1 MKGYRK
7 KLKAKRML
15 AAFLTALM
23 VLTICMP
30 QTVSA
35 ASADDRYTGGTTIA
49 DILTNYQYFIQNDA
63 SLKNHTVGA
72 VAVGGSLAALNTI
85 GDGAQSPS
93 YAEKIN
99 EATIG
104 NGAGYGATTRDF
116 YYNTG
121 ASTLPQAGFT
131 QNANFFANQ
140 GGIDGIFGSTSSG
153 LIAESISL
161 ATQATEVYTCDENS
175 SMGYPVID
183 ITLKAQNMNIEIPYE
198 EFKKAK
204 AINLNIAD
212 IDNFSKYAYTIN
224 IIGVGSQSITL
235 DGEAWKGAA
244 DSNSTDVWVNGKQ
257 YAFLGDMSGQ
267 VHGIECNLS
276 GMKLMWNFPDAV
288 DNTIYWN
295 AMGGH
300 LVAPRAGVEVTSG
313 RFQGGIIAKGFD
325 GTGESHYYPYNAVS
339 GTPQDLVITK
349 KFVKEDGTPAE
360 VTTGSAIFGL
370 YTDSACATTPIATA
384 SATDIDAATGIGT
397 VRFESETIPE
407 VVNNGTY
414 YIKEISAPDGFSINK
429 TIYACQVSD
438 GGLITYCEYGKDTN
452 PVYSS
457 ASPVC
462 ENLVDKTT
470 DSTGVL
476 TVYVEDKD
484 TRERIENIQIT
495 VKDPNGN
502 VVDLDNNPNTTTDT
516 FTNKEGMITFTGL
529 EKGDYTVTIGKI
541 PEGYQTPTEYH
552 VEVEV
557 KETGYHL
564 FELEQVKEP
573 ITINF
578 VDTKGNPIEVGGWV
592 TVQNTSDKDD
602 KGELVYDAMSAWITT
617 GGTTTFKNNLS
628 ATYAVSLM
636 KDKETGKYILP
647 EGYALADTDLNGKAQ
662 DGTATIIVSATDGTD
677 NNSHTFVFEKQVGSV
692 EVTVK
697 DKTSTDPIPNATVE
711 ITYPDGTTEEKT
723 TDGTGKVT
731 YTDVPVG
738 DVKVEIIGAPG
749 YVIPTDGTE
758 EKDPL
763 TVEKNTTATHT
774 FELEKLPEDA
784 KGDLTITITTPSDST
799 NTTTGVDITVTDSE
813 GDVVAEYTDKKV
825 NDTIELKGLAAGTY
839 TVELKDTP
847 GEDWKTTS
855 KEIQVVNVPKDGEGT
870 AEYVL
875 VPYGDLKITVQETGT
890 ATPVTGANVTVK
902 NSNNEVVYNE
912 KTTGTDITIKDLP
925 VGNYTVTVTP
935 PFNSNYKESS
945 VTANPTPS
953 VTVGSETPVVLEL
966 TPIRN
971 LTVTVV
977 DADNEA
983 IKIPGVE
990 FSTKVTKEGS
1000 NTQEE
1005 YYGST
1010 TESNGSAV
1018 LTDVPVGE
1026 YEVTITS
1033 VPTDSGYEIKDEVG
1047 YNSTIATVTASQD
1060 GTAVLKLVKTPV
1072 VEKATLNIQIVDEN
1086 GSILDDLTT
1095 DPQVTITYPNAS
1107 VGPETVTGGK
1117 ITIVDTAVG
1126 AYSVVLDKTTIPSG
1140 YELVANETNSRS
1152 VTLADGD
1159 NETITYTLKEIPPA
1173 PTTGDLKVI
1182 ILDEDGNKVSF
1193 AVDVTAADTTD
1204 STNSVT
1210 IPVTNGE
1217 ATKTDLEPATY
1228 AVTIDTANIEAN
1240 GYELDT
1246 SKSGSTIKRDV
1257 VAGSES
1263 TVTFYVKEKVVTP
1276 TTGTLVI
1283 EIIDTKNDTKVT
1295 FSVDA
1300 TIANKVSS
1308 NGTPVTVQNGEKR
1321 ETLNVGT
1328 YKVTLDE
1335 ADITAANYEF
1345 DTTKTTSNVKDNI
1358 SITDG
1363 GSETVT
1369 FYVKEKAAAAID
1381 PELTIEVVD
1390 KDGNKV
1396 DGAKVTVTYPSL
1408 SSTEE
1413 LIYDGEITID
1423 ALPTGDYLLD
1433 ITTIPDGYIL
1443 KPDCD
1448 KVQNENLVAG
1458 DSKTVT
1464 YVLLQTAEVKV
1475 TVTEEGTD
1483 EPIPNAKVEVEI
1495 GTDTNGD
1502 PVVITGTTDPN
1513 GEVTLKL
1520 PIGNNAIEITD
1531 LPDGYED
1538 PTPSNPMEKVVDVK
1552 PLPATNEV
1560 PFEVV
1565 PPAVTPTGTINVTVT
1580 DKTTGD
1586 ILPGATV
1593 ELQDGSGNAIKDA
1606 SNNPIRKVTSNTG
1619 EVTFSN
1625 LADGTYEVEVVAV
1638 PSTYKL
1644 PTAVAGDEI
1653 SVILNGNT
1661 VDEKRAVYGTGDI
1674 VITVYDKTNGKVV
1687 TNAEVT
1693 VTGPTGSDYANETQL
1708 NTGATGTLTLKDQIV
1723 GTYTI
1728 KTNGVANYEIYG
1740 ASNGNVTV
1748 SRGQKSEQKF
1758 EVVQTADVTVK
1769 VTDEKD
1775 PTKPIVGA
1783 EVTITDPYGNEK
1795 TGTTGNDGTVVFPK
1809 QPVGQQQVTID
1820 SVPSTSD
1827 NVLPDETDK
1836 KVTIATGNNGN
1847 VEFLLPT
1854 LDTTGKG
1861 DLVITVVDE
1870 KTGAK
1875 VPGATVT
1882 VKDPQG
1888 NEVLNPQG
1896 GNEFTTDGDGK
1907 IELKDLTPVGNY
1919 SVIVNTVPSGYTQPS
1934 GTPTKVTV
1942 VAGQSTALQVVIK
1955 KPVTGGATNN
1965 NPPASNNSNTSNN
1978 SITKAPKTGDIS
1990 YIPVAVIVMILSALG
2005 FTGVMVYRKKTER

>member
-1 MKGYRK
+1 MLKGYRK

-35 ASADDRYTGGTTIA
+35 ASADDRYTGGTTIT

-93 YAEKIN
+93 YAEQIN
-99 EATIG
+99 EASIG

-153 LIAESISL
+153 LIGESISL

-183 ITLKAQNMNIEIPYE
+183 ITLKNQDMNIEIPYE

-204 AINLNIAD
+204 AINLNISD
-212 IDNFSKYAYTIN
+212 IDNFSRYDYTIN
-224 IIGVGSQSITL
+224 ITGVGSQSITL

-244 DSNSTDVWVNGKQ
+244 NSNSTDVWVNGKQ

-349 KFVKEDGTPAE
+349 KFVKEDGTHAT

-384 SATDIDAATGIGT
+384 TATDIDVATGIGT

-438 GGLITYCEYGKDTN
+438 GGLITYCEQGKDAN

-470 DSTGVL
+470 DATGVL

-484 TRERIENIQIT
+484 TRKRIENIQIT
-495 VKDPNGN
+495 VKDPDGN
-502 VVDLDNNPNTTTDT
+502 IVDLDNDPNTTTNT
-516 FTNKEGMITFTGL
+516 FTNEKGMITFTGL
-529 EKGDYTVTIGKI
+529 ERGDYTVTIGEI
-541 PEGYQTPTEYH
+541 PKGYQTPTEYH

-578 VDTKGNPIEVGGWV
+578 VDTQGNPVEVGGWV
-592 TVQNTSDKDD
+592 TVQNTTDKDD

-628 ATYAVSLM
+628 ATYAVEVTS
-636 KDKETGKYILP
+636 IP
-647 EGYALADTDLNGKAQ
+647 EGYALADTDLNGTAQ
-662 DGTATIIVSATDGTD
+662 DGTAKIIVSATDGTD

-697 DKTSTDPIPNATVE
+697 DKTTGNPISNATVE

-723 TDGTGKVT
+723 TDATGKVT

-749 YVIPTDGTE
+749 YIIPTDGTE

-763 TVEKNTTATHT
+763 TVNKNTTATHT
-774 FELEKLPEDA
+774 FELAKLPDDA
-784 KGDLTITITTPSDST
+784 KGDLTITITTPSDT
-799 NTTTGVDITVTDSE
+799 PNITTGVDIIVTDSE
-813 GDVVAEYTDKKV
+813 GNDVAEYTDKKV
-825 NDTIELKGLAAGTY
+825 NDTIELKDLAAGTY
-839 TVELKDTP
+839 TVKLEKTP

-875 VPYGDLKITVQETGT
+875 VPYGALKITVQETGT
-890 ATPVTGANVTVK
+890 ATPVSGANVTVK
-902 NSNNEVVYNE
+902 NSNNEVVYTG
-912 KTTGTDITIKDLP
+912 KTTGTDITINNLP
-925 VGNYTVTVTP
+925 VGDYTVTVTP
-935 PFNSNYKESS
+935 PFNSNYEESS

-953 VTVGSETPVVLEL
+953 VTVGSKTPVVLEL

-1000 NTQEE
+1000 NTQEA

-1018 LTDVPVGE
+1018 LTDVWVGE

-1033 VPTDSGYEIKDEVG
+1033 VPANSGYEIKDEVG
-1047 YNSTIATVTASQD
+1047 YNSTTATVTASQD
-1060 GTAVLKLVKTPV
+1060 GTAVLKLVKTTV
-1072 VEKATLNIQIVDEN
+1072 TEKATLNIQIVDEN
-1086 GSILDDLTT
+1086 NIILDDLTT

-1107 VGPETVTGGK
+1107 VGKEAVTDGK
-1117 ITIVDTAVG
+1117 ITKADTDVG
-1126 AYSVVLDKTTIPSG
+1126 TYTVVLDKTTIPSG
-1140 YELVANETNSRS
+1140 YELDASTAASKSE
-1152 VTLADGD
+1152 TLADGD
-1159 NETITYTLKEIPPA
+1159 EKTITFKLKEIPPA

-1193 AVDVTAADTTD
+1193 AVNVTATDTTD
-1204 STNSVT
+1204 SSNVDIS
-1210 IPVTNGE
+1210 VTNGE
-1217 ATKTDLEPATY
+1217 ATKTDLEEATY
-1228 AVTIDTANIEAN
+1228 AVTIDTTNIEAK

-1246 SKSGSTIKRDV
+1246 SKSGSTINKGV
-1257 VAGSES
+1257 VAGSTS
-1263 TVTFYVKEKVVTP
+1263 TVTFYVKEKVVAP

-1283 EIIDTKNDTKVT
+1283 EIIDTKDTVATTDDTKVI
-1295 FSVDA
+1295 FPVDA
-1300 TIANKVSS
+1300 TITESLSAT
-1308 NGTPVTVQNGEKR
+1308 GTPIKIQNGEKNK
-1321 ETLNVGT
+1321 TLNVGT
-1328 YKVTLDE
+1328 YKVTLEE
-1335 ADITAANYEF
+1335 ADITAENYEF
-1345 DTTKTTSNVKDNI
+1345 DTTKTTSNVIDNI

-1363 GSETVT
+1363 GTETVT
-1369 FYVKEKAAAAID
+1369 FYVKEKAA
-1381 PELTIEVVD
+1381 
-1390 KDGNKV
+1390 
-1396 DGAKVTVTYPSL
+1396 
-1408 SSTEE
+1408 
-1413 LIYDGEITID
+1413 
-1423 ALPTGDYLLD
+1423 
-1433 ITTIPDGYIL
+1433 
-1443 KPDCD
+1443 
-1448 KVQNENLVAG
+1448 
-1458 DSKTVT
+1458 
-1464 YVLLQTAEVKV
+1464 
-1475 TVTEEGTD
+1475 
-1483 EPIPNAKVEVEI
+1483 
-1495 GTDTNGD
+1495 
-1502 PVVITGTTDPN
+1502 
-1513 GEVTLKL
+1513 
-1520 PIGNNAIEITD
+1520 
-1531 LPDGYED
+1531 
-1538 PTPSNPMEKVVDVK
+1538 
-1552 PLPATNEV
+1552 
-1560 PFEVV
+1560 
-1565 PPAVTPTGTINVTVT
+1565 VTPTGTINVIVK

-1638 PSTYKL
+1638 PNTYKL
-1644 PTAVAGDEI
+1644 PTAVPGDDT
-1653 SVILNGNT
+1653 SVISNGNT
-1661 VDEKRAVYGTGDI
+1661 VDEERAVYGVGDI
-1674 VITVYDKTNGKVV
+1674 AITVYDKTNGKVV

-1693 VTGPTGSDYANETQL
+1693 ITGPADSDYASETQL

-1723 GTYTI
+1723 GTYAI

-1769 VTDEKD
+1769 VTDETD

-1783 EVTITDPYGNEK
+1783 DVTITDPYGNEK
-1795 TGTTGNDGTVVFPK
+1795 NGTTGNDGTVTFPK
-1809 QPVGQQQVTID
+1809 QPIGQQQVTID
-1820 SVPSTSD
+1820 SVPSNSD

-1836 KVTIATGNNGN
+1836 KVTISTGNNGE
-1847 VEFLLPT
+1847 VEFKLPA
-1854 LDTTGKG
+1854 LDTSGQPG

-1888 NEVLNPQG
+1888 NVVPNPQS
-1896 GNEFTTDGDGK
+1896 GNEFTTDSEGK
-1907 IELKDLTPVGNY
+1907 IELPNLTPVGNY

-1942 VAGQSTALQVVIK
+1942 VAGQSTSLQVTIK

-1978 SITKAPKTGDIS
+1978 SITKAPKTGDIT

-2005 FTGVMVYRKKTER
+2005 FTGVMVYRKKTENER

>member
-35 ASADDRYTGGTTIA
+35 ASADDRYTGGTTIT

-93 YAEKIN
+93 YAEQIN
-99 EATIG
+99 EASIG

-153 LIAESISL
+153 LIGESISL

-183 ITLKAQNMNIEIPYE
+183 ITLKNQDMNIEIPYE

-204 AINLNIAD
+204 AINLNISD
-212 IDNFSKYAYTIN
+212 IDNFSRYAYTIN
-224 IIGVGSQSITL
+224 ITGVGSQSITL
-235 DGEAWKGAA
+235 DGEAWKGVAN
-244 DSNSTDVWVNGKQ
+244 SNSTDVWVNGKQ

-349 KFVKEDGTPAE
+349 KFVKEDGTPAT

-438 GGLITYCEYGKDTN
+438 GGLITYCEQGKDAN

-470 DSTGVL
+470 DATGVL

-484 TRERIENIQIT
+484 TRDRIENVQIT
-495 VKDPNGN
+495 VKDEN
-502 VVDLDNNPNTTTDT
+502 DNTVASYNDATA
-516 FTNKEGMITFTGL
+516 TNKEGTIIFEGL
-529 EKGDYTVTIGKI
+529 EPGKYSVTIGEI
-541 PEGYQTPTEYH
+541 PKGYQTPTTYK
-552 VEVEV
+552 VDVEV
-557 KETGYHL
+557 KETSYHT
-564 FELEQVKEP
+564 FELEQVKES

-578 VDTKGNPIEVGGWV
+578 VDTQDNPVEVGGWV
-592 TVQNTSDKDD
+592 TVQNTTDVDSNNDPL
-602 KGELVYDAMSAWITT
+602 EAMSAWITT

-628 ATYAVSLM
+628 ATYAVEVTS
-636 KDKETGKYILP
+636 IP
-647 EGYALADTDLNGKAQ
+647 EGYALADTDLNGMAQ

-677 NNSHTFVFEKQVGSV
+677 DNSHTFVFEKQVGSV

-697 DKTSTDPIPNATVE
+697 DKTTGNPISNATVE

-723 TDGTGKVT
+723 TGATGKVT

-763 TVEKNTTATHT
+763 TVNKNTTATHT
-774 FELEKLPEDA
+774 FELEKLPDNA
-784 KGDLTITITTPSDST
+784 IGDLTITITTPSDT
-799 NTTTGVDITVTDSE
+799 NDTTTGVDITVTDSE
-813 GDVVAEYTDKKV
+813 GNDVAEYTDKKV
-825 NDTIELKGLAAGTY
+825 NDTIELKDLAAGTY
-839 TVELKDTP
+839 TVKLEKTP

-890 ATPVTGANVTVK
+890 ATPVSGANVTVK
-902 NSNNEVVYNE
+902 NSNNEVVYTG
-912 KTTGTDITIKDLP
+912 KTTGTDITINNLP
-925 VGNYTVTVTP
+925 VGDYTVTVTP

-953 VTVGSETPVVLEL
+953 VTVGSETPVVLKL

-1000 NTQEE
+1000 NTQEA
-1005 YYGST
+1005 YYSST
-1010 TESNGSAV
+1010 TVSNGSAV
-1018 LTDVPVGE
+1018 LTNVWVGE

-1033 VPTDSGYEIKDEVG
+1033 VPANSGYEIKDEVG
-1047 YNSTIATVTASQD
+1047 YNSTTATVTASQD
-1060 GTAVLKLVKTPV
+1060 GTAVLKLVKTTV
-1072 VEKATLNIQIVDEN
+1072 TEKATLNIQIVDEN
-1086 GSILDDLTT
+1086 NIILDDLTT

-1107 VGPETVTGGK
+1107 VGPEIVTDGK
-1117 ITIVDTAVG
+1117 ITKADTEVG
-1126 AYSVVLDKTTIPSG
+1126 TYTVVLDKTTIPSG
-1140 YELVANETNSRS
+1140 YELDTSTAASQS
-1152 VTLADGD
+1152 KTLANGD
-1159 NETITYTLKEIPPA
+1159 EKTITFMLKEIPPA
-1173 PTTGDLKVI
+1173 PTTGDLKVE
-1182 ILDEDGNKVSF
+1182 ILYENGNNVTF
-1193 AVDVTAADTTD
+1193 DVDVTATDTTD
-1204 STNSVT
+1204 SNNSVN
-1210 IPVTNGE
+1210 ISVTNGE
-1217 ATKTDLEPATY
+1217 TTKTDLEPATY
-1228 AVTIDTANIEAN
+1228 AVTIDTTNIEAN

-1246 SKSGSTIKRDV
+1246 SKSGSTINKGV
-1257 VAGSES
+1257 VAGSTS
-1263 TVTFYVKEKVVTP
+1263 TVTFYVKEKVVAP

-1283 EIIDTKNDTKVT
+1283 EIIDTKDTVTTTDDTKVI
-1295 FSVDA
+1295 FPVDA
-1300 TIANKVSS
+1300 TITNSLSAT
-1308 NGTPVTVQNGEKR
+1308 GTPITIQNGEKN

-1328 YKVTLDE
+1328 YKVTLEE
-1335 ADITAANYEF
+1335 ADITAENYEF
-1345 DTTKTTSNVKDNI
+1345 DTTKTTSNVIDNI

-1363 GSETVT
+1363 GNETVT
-1369 FYVKEKAAAAID
+1369 FYVKEKAAVAAD

-1396 DGAKVTVTYPSL
+1396 NGAKVTMTYPSS

-1413 LIYDGEITID
+1413 LIYDGEITIV
-1423 ALPTGDYLLD
+1423 ALPTGDYSLD
-1433 ITTIPDGYIL
+1433 ITTIPNGYIL

-1448 KVQNENLVAG
+1448 KVQEKTLEVN
-1458 DSKTVT
+1458 DSETVT

-1495 GTDTNGD
+1495 GNDTNGD

-1513 GEVTLKL
+1513 GEVTLEL
-1520 PIGNNAIEITD
+1520 PIGNNTIEITD

-1565 PPAVTPTGTINVTVT
+1565 PPAVTPTGTINVIVK

-1638 PSTYKL
+1638 PNTYKL
-1644 PTAVAGDEI
+1644 PTAVPGDDT
-1653 SVILNGNT
+1653 SVISNGNT
-1661 VDEKRAVYGTGDI
+1661 VDEERAVYGVGDI
-1674 VITVYDKTNGKVV
+1674 AITVYDKTNGKVV

-1693 VTGPTGSDYANETQL
+1693 ITGPADSDYASETQL

-1723 GTYTI
+1723 GTYAI

-1769 VTDEKD
+1769 VTDETD

-1783 EVTITDPYGNEK
+1783 DVTITDPYGNEK
-1795 TGTTGNDGTVVFPK
+1795 TGTTGNDGTVTFLK
-1809 QPVGQQQVTID
+1809 QPIGQQQVTID

-1836 KVTIATGNNGN
+1836 KVTISTGNNGE
-1847 VEFLLPT
+1847 VEFKLPA
-1854 LDTTGKG
+1854 LDTSGQPG

-1888 NEVLNPQG
+1888 NVVSNPQS
-1896 GNEFTTDGDGK
+1896 GNEFTTDSEGK
-1907 IELKDLTPVGNY
+1907 IELPNLTPVGNY

-1942 VAGQSTALQVVIK
+1942 VAGQSTSLQVVIK

-1978 SITKAPKTGDIS
+1978 SITKAPKTGDIT

-2005 FTGVMVYRKKTER
+2005 FTGVMVYRKKTENER

>member
-35 ASADDRYTGGTTIA
+35 ASADDRYTGGTTIT

-93 YAEKIN
+93 YAEQIN
-99 EATIG
+99 EASIG

-153 LIAESISL
+153 LIGESISL

-183 ITLKAQNMNIEIPYE
+183 ITLKNQDMNIEIPYE

-204 AINLNIAD
+204 AINLNISD
-212 IDNFSKYAYTIN
+212 IDNFSKYEYTIN
-224 IIGVGSQSITL
+224 ITGVGSQSITL

-244 DSNSTDVWVNGKQ
+244 NSNSTDVWVNGKQ

-349 KFVKEDGTPAE
+349 KFVKEDGTHTT

-384 SATDIDAATGIGT
+384 TATDIDAATGIGT

-438 GGLITYCEYGKDTN
+438 GGLITYCEQGKDAN

-484 TRERIENIQIT
+484 TRKRIENIQIT
-495 VKDPNGN
+495 VKDPDGN
-502 VVDLDNNPNTTTDT
+502 IVDLDNDPNTTTNT
-516 FTNKEGMITFTGL
+516 FTNEKGMITFTGL
-529 EKGDYTVTIGKI
+529 ERGDYTVTIGEI
-541 PEGYQTPTEYH
+541 PKGYQTPTEYH

-578 VDTKGNPIEVGGWV
+578 VDTQGNPVEVGGWV
-592 TVQNTSDKDD
+592 TVQNTTDKDD

-628 ATYAVSLM
+628 ATYAVEVTS
-636 KDKETGKYILP
+636 IP
-647 EGYALADTDLNGKAQ
+647 EGYALADTDLNGTAQ
-662 DGTATIIVSATDGTD
+662 DGTAKIIVSATDGTD

-697 DKTSTDPIPNATVE
+697 DKTTGNPISNATVE

-723 TDGTGKVT
+723 TDATGKVT

-749 YVIPTDGTE
+749 YIIPTDGTE

-763 TVEKNTTATHT
+763 TVNKNTTATHT
-774 FELEKLPEDA
+774 FELAKLPDDA
-784 KGDLTITITTPSDST
+784 KGDLTITITTPSDT
-799 NTTTGVDITVTDSE
+799 PNTTTGVDIIVTDSE
-813 GDVVAEYTDKKV
+813 GNDVAEYTDKKV
-825 NDTIELKGLAAGTY
+825 NDEIELKDLAAGTY
-839 TVELKDTP
+839 TVKLEKTP

-875 VPYGDLKITVQETGT
+875 VPYGGLKITVQETGT
-890 ATPVTGANVTVK
+890 ATSITGANVTVK
-902 NSNNEVVYNE
+902 NSNNEVVYTG
-912 KTTGTDITIKDLP
+912 KTTGTDITINNLP
-925 VGNYTVTVTP
+925 VGDYTVTVTP
-935 PFNSNYKESS
+935 PINSNYDEDS
-945 VTANPTPS
+945 VSATPS
-953 VTVGSETPVVLEL
+953 VTVGTKTPAVLEL

-971 LTVTVV
+971 LTVIVV

-990 FSTKVTKEGS
+990 YSTTVIKEGS
-1000 NTQEE
+1000 VTPEPF
-1005 YYGST
+1005 YGGTTDST
-1010 TESNGSAV
+1010 GSVHSNVDWG
-1018 LTDVPVGE
+1018 T
-1026 YEVTITS
+1026 YEVTITKI
-1033 VPTDSGYEIKDEVG
+1033 PEGYENSGNAVG
-1047 YNSTIATVTASQD
+1047 TTTATVTAGQD
-1060 GTAVLKLVKTPV
+1060 GTAVLKLTKTPV
-1072 VEKATLNIQIVDEN
+1072 VEKATLNIQIEDEN
-1086 GSILDDLTT
+1086 GNILDSLAT

-1107 VGPETVTGGK
+1107 VGPEIVTDGK
-1117 ITIVDTAVG
+1117 ITKADTEVG
-1126 AYSVVLDKTTIPSG
+1126 TYTVVLDKTTIPSG
-1140 YELVANETNSRS
+1140 YELDASTAASQS
-1152 VTLADGD
+1152 KTLADGD
-1159 NETITYTLKEIPPA
+1159 EKTITFKLKEIPPA

-1193 AVDVTAADTTD
+1193 DVVVTATDTTD
-1204 STNSVT
+1204 SNNSVN
-1210 IPVTNGE
+1210 ISVTNGE
-1217 ATKTDLEPATY
+1217 ATKTDLEEATY
-1228 AVTIDTANIEAN
+1228 AVTIDTTNIEAK

-1246 SKSGSTIKRDV
+1246 SKSGSTINKGV
-1257 VAGSES
+1257 VAGSTS
-1263 TVTFYVKEKVVTP
+1263 TVTFYVKEKVVAP

-1283 EIIDTKNDTKVT
+1283 EIIDTKDTVATTDDTKVI

-1300 TIANKVSS
+1300 TITESLSAT
-1308 NGTPVTVQNGEKR
+1308 GTPIKIQNGEKNK
-1321 ETLNVGT
+1321 TLNVGT
-1328 YKVTLDE
+1328 YKVTLEE
-1335 ADITAANYEF
+1335 ADITAENYEF
-1345 DTTKTTSNVKDNI
+1345 DTTKTTSNVIDNI

-1363 GSETVT
+1363 GTETVT
-1369 FYVKEKAAAAID
+1369 FYVKEKAA
-1381 PELTIEVVD
+1381 
-1390 KDGNKV
+1390 
-1396 DGAKVTVTYPSL
+1396 
-1408 SSTEE
+1408 
-1413 LIYDGEITID
+1413 
-1423 ALPTGDYLLD
+1423 
-1433 ITTIPDGYIL
+1433 
-1443 KPDCD
+1443 
-1448 KVQNENLVAG
+1448 
-1458 DSKTVT
+1458 
-1464 YVLLQTAEVKV
+1464 
-1475 TVTEEGTD
+1475 
-1483 EPIPNAKVEVEI
+1483 
-1495 GTDTNGD
+1495 
-1502 PVVITGTTDPN
+1502 
-1513 GEVTLKL
+1513 
-1520 PIGNNAIEITD
+1520 
-1531 LPDGYED
+1531 
-1538 PTPSNPMEKVVDVK
+1538 
-1552 PLPATNEV
+1552 
-1560 PFEVV
+1560 
-1565 PPAVTPTGTINVTVT
+1565 VTPTGTINVIVK

-1638 PSTYKL
+1638 PNTYKL
-1644 PTAVAGDEI
+1644 PTAVPGDDT
-1653 SVILNGNT
+1653 SVISNGNT
-1661 VDEKRAVYGTGDI
+1661 VDEERAVYGVGDI
-1674 VITVYDKTNGKVV
+1674 AITVYDKTNGKVV

-1693 VTGPTGSDYANETQL
+1693 ITGPADSDYASETQL

-1723 GTYTI
+1723 GTYAI

-1769 VTDEKD
+1769 VTDETD

-1783 EVTITDPYGNEK
+1783 DVTITDPYGNEK
-1795 TGTTGNDGTVVFPK
+1795 NGTTGNDGTVTFQK
-1809 QPVGQQQVTID
+1809 QPIGQQQVTID
-1820 SVPSTSD
+1820 SVPSNSD

-1836 KVTIATGNNGN
+1836 KVTISTGNNGE
-1847 VEFLLPT
+1847 VEFKLPA
-1854 LDTTGKG
+1854 LDTSGQPG

-1888 NEVLNPQG
+1888 NVVSNPQG

-1907 IELKDLTPVGNY
+1907 IELPNLTPVGNY

-1942 VAGQSTALQVVIK
+1942 VAGQSTSLQVTIK

-1978 SITKAPKTGDIS
+1978 SITKAPKTGDIT

-2005 FTGVMVYRKKTER
+2005 FTGVMVYRKKTENER

>member
-35 ASADDRYTGGTTIA
+35 ASADDRYTGGTTIT

-93 YAEKIN
+93 YAEQIN
-99 EATIG
+99 EASIG

-153 LIAESISL
+153 LIGESISL

-183 ITLKAQNMNIEIPYE
+183 ITLKNQDMNIEIPYE

-204 AINLNIAD
+204 AINLNISD
-212 IDNFSKYAYTIN
+212 IDNFSKYEYTIN
-224 IIGVGSQSITL
+224 ITGVGSQSITL

-244 DSNSTDVWVNGKQ
+244 NSNSTDVWVNGKQ

-349 KFVKEDGTPAE
+349 KFVKEDGTHTT

-384 SATDIDAATGIGT
+384 TATDIDAATGIGT

-438 GGLITYCEYGKDTN
+438 GGLITYCEQGKDAN

-484 TRERIENIQIT
+484 TRKRIENIQIT
-495 VKDPNGN
+495 VKDPDGN
-502 VVDLDNNPNTTTDT
+502 IVDLDNDPNTTTNT
-516 FTNKEGMITFTGL
+516 FTNEKGMITFTGL
-529 EKGDYTVTIGKI
+529 ERGDYTVTIGEI
-541 PEGYQTPTEYH
+541 PKGYQTPTEYH

-564 FELEQVKEP
+564 FELEQVKES

-578 VDTKGNPIEVGGWV
+578 VDTQDNPVEVGGWV
-592 TVQNTSDKDD
+592 TVQNITDLDSNNDPL
-602 KGELVYDAMSAWITT
+602 EAMSAWITT

-628 ATYAVSLM
+628 ATYAVEVTS
-636 KDKETGKYILP
+636 IP
-647 EGYALADTDLNGKAQ
+647 EGYAFADTDLNGVAR
-662 DGTATIIVSATDGTD
+662 DGKATIIVSATDGTD
-677 NNSHTFVFEKQVGSV
+677 DNSHTFVFEKQVGSV

-697 DKTSTDPIPNATVE
+697 DKTTGNPISNATVE

-723 TDGTGKVT
+723 TDATGKVT

-749 YVIPTDGTE
+749 YIIPTDGTE

-763 TVEKNTTATHT
+763 TVNKNTTATHT
-774 FELEKLPEDA
+774 FELAKLPDDA
-784 KGDLTITITTPSDST
+784 KGDLTITITTPSDT
-799 NTTTGVDITVTDSE
+799 PNTTTGVDIIVTDSE
-813 GDVVAEYTDKKV
+813 GNDVAEYTDKKV
-825 NDTIELKGLAAGTY
+825 NDEIELKDLAAGTY
-839 TVELKDTP
+839 TVKLEKTP

-875 VPYGDLKITVQETGT
+875 VPYGGLKITVQETGT
-890 ATPVTGANVTVK
+890 ATSITGANVTVK
-902 NSNNEVVYNE
+902 NSNNEVVYTG
-912 KTTGTDITIKDLP
+912 KTTGTDITINNLP
-925 VGNYTVTVTP
+925 VGDYTVTVTP
-935 PFNSNYKESS
+935 PINSNYDEDS
-945 VTANPTPS
+945 VSATPS
-953 VTVGSETPVVLEL
+953 VTVGTKTPAVLEL

-971 LTVTVV
+971 LTVIVV

-990 FSTKVTKEGS
+990 YSTTVIKEGS
-1000 NTQEE
+1000 VTPEPF
-1005 YYGST
+1005 YGGTTDST
-1010 TESNGSAV
+1010 GSNVHSIVDWG
-1018 LTDVPVGE
+1018 T
-1026 YEVTITS
+1026 YEVTITKI
-1033 VPTDSGYEIKDEVG
+1033 PEGYENSGNAVG
-1047 YNSTIATVTASQD
+1047 TTTATVTAGQD
-1060 GTAVLKLVKTPV
+1060 GTAVLKLTKTPV
-1072 VEKATLNIQIVDEN
+1072 VEKATLNIQIEDEN
-1086 GSILDDLTT
+1086 GNILDSLAT

-1107 VGPETVTGGK
+1107 VGPEIVTDGK
-1117 ITIVDTAVG
+1117 ITKADTEVG
-1126 AYSVVLDKTTIPSG
+1126 TYTVVLDKTTIPSG
-1140 YELVANETNSRS
+1140 YELDASTAASQS
-1152 VTLADGD
+1152 KTLADGD
-1159 NETITYTLKEIPPA
+1159 EKTITFMLKEIPPA
-1173 PTTGDLKVI
+1173 PTTGDLKVE
-1182 ILDEDGNKVSF
+1182 ILYENGNNVTF
-1193 AVDVTAADTTD
+1193 DVDVTATDTTD
-1204 STNSVT
+1204 SNNSVN
-1210 IPVTNGE
+1210 ISVTNGE
-1217 ATKTDLEPATY
+1217 TTKTDLEPATY
-1228 AVTIDTANIEAN
+1228 AVTIDTTNIEAE

-1246 SKSGSTIKRDV
+1246 SKSGSTINKGV
-1257 VAGSES
+1257 VAGS
-1263 TVTFYVKEKVVTP
+1263 
-1276 TTGTLVI
+1276 
-1283 EIIDTKNDTKVT
+1283 
-1295 FSVDA
+1295 
-1300 TIANKVSS
+1300 
-1308 NGTPVTVQNGEKR
+1308 
-1321 ETLNVGT
+1321 
-1328 YKVTLDE
+1328 
-1335 ADITAANYEF
+1335 
-1345 DTTKTTSNVKDNI
+1345 TS
-1358 SITDG
+1358 
-1363 GSETVT
+1363 TVT
-1369 FYVKEKAAAAID
+1369 FYVKEKAAVAAD

-1396 DGAKVTVTYPSL
+1396 NGAKVTMTYPSS

-1413 LIYDGEITID
+1413 LIRDGEITIV
-1423 ALPTGDYLLD
+1423 ALPTGDYSLD
-1433 ITTIPDGYIL
+1433 ITTIPNGYIL

-1448 KVQNENLVAG
+1448 KVQEKTLEVN
-1458 DSKTVT
+1458 DSETVT

-1483 EPIPNAKVEVEI
+1483 EPIPNAKVEVKI
-1495 GTDTNGD
+1495 GTDTNHD
-1502 PVVITGTTDPN
+1502 PVVITGTTDSN
-1513 GEVTLKL
+1513 GEVTLEL
-1520 PIGNNAIEITD
+1520 PIGNNTIEIKD

-1538 PTPSNPMEKVVDVK
+1538 PTPSNPMEKVVDVT
-1552 PLPATNEV
+1552 PLPETNEV
-1560 PFEVV
+1560 LFEVV
-1565 PPAVTPTGTINVTVT
+1565 PPAVTPTGTINVIVK

-1638 PSTYKL
+1638 PNTYKL
-1644 PTAVAGDEI
+1644 PIAVPGDDTA
-1653 SVILNGNT
+1653 VILNGNT
-1661 VDEKRAVYGTGDI
+1661 VNEEREVYGTGDI
-1674 VITVYDKTNGKVV
+1674 AITVYDKTNGKVV

-1693 VTGPTGSDYANETQL
+1693 ITGPADSDYASETQL

-1723 GTYTI
+1723 GTYAI

-1769 VTDEKD
+1769 VTDETD

-1783 EVTITDPYGNEK
+1783 DVTITDPYGNEK
-1795 TGTTGNDGTVVFPK
+1795 NGTTGNDGTVTFQK
-1809 QPVGQQQVTID
+1809 QPIGQQQVTID
-1820 SVPSTSD
+1820 SVPSNSD

-1836 KVTIATGNNGN
+1836 KVTISTGNNGE
-1847 VEFLLPT
+1847 VEFKLPA
-1854 LDTTGKG
+1854 LDTSGQPG

-1888 NEVLNPQG
+1888 NVVSNPQG

-1907 IELKDLTPVGNY
+1907 IELPNLTPVGNY

-1942 VAGQSTALQVVIK
+1942 VAGQSTSLQVTIK

-1978 SITKAPKTGDIS
+1978 SITKAPKTGDIT

-2005 FTGVMVYRKKTER
+2005 FTGVMVYRKKTENER

>member
-23 VLTICMP
+23 VLTICLP

-49 DILTNYQYFIQNDA
+49 DILTNYQYFILQDA
-63 SLKNHTVGA
+63 PLTNHTVGA
-72 VAVGGSLAALNTI
+72 VAVGGRLNAGNTI

-93 YAEKIN
+93 YAQEIIS
-99 EATIG
+99 ASIG
-104 NGAGYGATTRDF
+104 NGSGYGATTRDF

-121 ASTLPQAGFT
+121 SSTLPQAGFT
-131 QNANFFANQ
+131 QNGNFFANQ
-140 GGIDGIFGSTSSG
+140 GGMSGIFDS
-153 LIAESISL
+153 LIAESVSL

-204 AINLNIAD
+204 AINLNISD
-212 IDNFSKYAYTIN
+212 INNFSNYAYTIN
-224 IIGVGSQSITL
+224 ITGVGSQNITL

-257 YAFLGDMSGQ
+257 YAFLGDMDGALR
-267 VHGIECNLS
+267 GIECNLS
-276 GMKLMWNFPDAV
+276 GMKLIWNFPDAAQGI
-288 DNTIYWN
+288 IYWN

-300 LVAPRAGVEVTSG
+300 LVAPQAGVDVTSG
-313 RFQGGIIAKGFD
+313 RFEGGIIAKAINGCS
-325 GTGESHYYPYNAVS
+325 GEAHYYPYNAVS

-349 KFVKEDGTPAE
+349 KFVKEDGTPAT

-384 SATDIDAATGIGT
+384 TATDIDVATGIGT
-397 VRFESETIPE
+397 VRFESETIPA

-438 GGLITYCEYGKDTN
+438 GGLITYCEQGKDAN

-484 TRERIENIQIT
+484 TRKRIENIQIT
-495 VKDPNGN
+495 VKDPDGN
-502 VVDLDNNPNTTTDT
+502 IVDLDNDPNTTTNT
-516 FTNKEGMITFTGL
+516 FTNEEGMITFTGL
-529 EKGDYTVTIGKI
+529 ERGDYTVTIGEI
-541 PEGYQTPTEYH
+541 PKGYQTPTEYH

-578 VDTKGNPIEVGGWV
+578 VDTQGNPVEVGGWV
-592 TVQNTSDKDD
+592 TVQNTTDVDSNNDPL
-602 KGELVYDAMSAWITT
+602 EAMSAWITT

-628 ATYAVSLM
+628 ATYAVEVTS
-636 KDKETGKYILP
+636 IP
-647 EGYALADTDLNGKAQ
+647 EGYALADKDLNNAAQ
-662 DGTATIIVSATDGTD
+662 DGTATIIVSATDSTT

-697 DKTSTDPIPNATVE
+697 DKTTDAPIPNATVE
-711 ITYPDGTTEEKT
+711 ITYPNGTTEEKT
-723 TDGTGKVT
+723 TDATGKVT

-749 YVIPTDGTE
+749 YIIPTDGTE
-758 EKDPL
+758 VKDPL
-763 TVEKNTTATHT
+763 AVNKNTTATHT
-774 FELEKLPEDA
+774 FELETLPQNAE
-784 KGDLTITITTPSDST
+784 GDLTITITTPSDTT
-799 NTTTGVDITVTDSE
+799 NTTTGVDIIVTDSE
-813 GDVVAEYTDKKV
+813 GNDVAEYTDKKV
-825 NDTIELKGLAAGTY
+825 NDTIELKDLAAGTY
-839 TVELKDTP
+839 TVKLEKTP

-875 VPYGDLKITVQETGT
+875 VPYGALKITVQETGT
-890 ATPVTGANVTVK
+890 ATPVSGANVTVK
-902 NSNNEVVYNE
+902 NSNNEVVYTG
-912 KTTGTDITIKDLP
+912 KTTGTDITINNLP
-925 VGNYTVTVTP
+925 VGDYTVTVTP
-935 PFNSNYKESS
+935 PFNSNYEESS

-953 VTVGSETPVVLEL
+953 VTVGSKTPVVLEL

-1000 NTQEE
+1000 NTQEA

-1018 LTDVPVGE
+1018 LTDVWVGE

-1033 VPTDSGYEIKDEVG
+1033 VPANSGYEIKDEVG
-1047 YNSTIATVTASQD
+1047 YNSTTATVTASQD
-1060 GTAVLKLVKTPV
+1060 GTAVLKLVKTTV
-1072 VEKATLNIQIVDEN
+1072 TEKATLNIKIVDEN
-1086 GSILDDLTT
+1086 NIILDDLTT

-1107 VGPETVTGGK
+1107 VGKEAVTDGK
-1117 ITIVDTAVG
+1117 ITKADTDVG
-1126 AYSVVLDKTTIPSG
+1126 TYTVVLDKTTIPSG
-1140 YELVANETNSRS
+1140 YELDASTAASKSE
-1152 VTLADGD
+1152 TLADGD
-1159 NETITYTLKEIPPA
+1159 EKTITFKLKEIPPA

-1193 AVDVTAADTTD
+1193 AVNVTATDTTD
-1204 STNSVT
+1204 SSNVDIS
-1210 IPVTNGE
+1210 VTNGE
-1217 ATKTDLEPATY
+1217 ATKTDLEEATY
-1228 AVTIDTANIEAN
+1228 AVTIDTTNIEAK

-1246 SKSGSTIKRDV
+1246 SKSGSTINKGV
-1257 VAGSES
+1257 VAGSTS
-1263 TVTFYVKEKVVTP
+1263 TVTFYVKEKVVAP
-1276 TTGTLVI
+1276 TTGILVI
-1283 EIIDTKNDTKVT
+1283 EIIDTKDTVATTDDTKVI
-1295 FSVDA
+1295 FPVDA
-1300 TIANKVSS
+1300 TITESLSAT
-1308 NGTPVTVQNGEKR
+1308 GTPIKIQNGEKNK
-1321 ETLNVGT
+1321 TLNVGT
-1328 YKVTLDE
+1328 YKVTLEE
-1335 ADITAANYEF
+1335 ADITAENYEF
-1345 DTTKTTSNVKDNI
+1345 DTTKTTSNVIDNI

-1363 GSETVT
+1363 GTETVT
-1369 FYVKEKAAAAID
+1369 FYVKEKAA
-1381 PELTIEVVD
+1381 
-1390 KDGNKV
+1390 
-1396 DGAKVTVTYPSL
+1396 
-1408 SSTEE
+1408 
-1413 LIYDGEITID
+1413 
-1423 ALPTGDYLLD
+1423 
-1433 ITTIPDGYIL
+1433 
-1443 KPDCD
+1443 
-1448 KVQNENLVAG
+1448 
-1458 DSKTVT
+1458 
-1464 YVLLQTAEVKV
+1464 
-1475 TVTEEGTD
+1475 
-1483 EPIPNAKVEVEI
+1483 
-1495 GTDTNGD
+1495 
-1502 PVVITGTTDPN
+1502 
-1513 GEVTLKL
+1513 
-1520 PIGNNAIEITD
+1520 
-1531 LPDGYED
+1531 
-1538 PTPSNPMEKVVDVK
+1538 
-1552 PLPATNEV
+1552 
-1560 PFEVV
+1560 
-1565 PPAVTPTGTINVTVT
+1565 VTPTGTINVIVK

-1638 PSTYKL
+1638 PNTYKL
-1644 PTAVAGDEI
+1644 PTAVPGDDTA
-1653 SVILNGNT
+1653 VILNGNT
-1661 VDEKRAVYGTGDI
+1661 VNEEREVYGTGDI
-1674 VITVYDKTNGKVV
+1674 AITVYDKTNGKVV

-1693 VTGPTGSDYANETQL
+1693 ITGPADSDYASETQL

-1723 GTYTI
+1723 GTYAI

-1769 VTDEKD
+1769 VTDETD

-1783 EVTITDPYGNEK
+1783 DVTITDPYGNEK
-1795 TGTTGNDGTVVFPK
+1795 TGTTGNDGTVTFLK
-1809 QPVGQQQVTID
+1809 QPIGQQQVTID

-1836 KVTIATGNNGN
+1836 KVTISTGNNGE
-1847 VEFLLPT
+1847 VEFKLPA
-1854 LDTTGKG
+1854 LDTSGQPG

-1888 NEVLNPQG
+1888 NVVPNPQS
-1896 GNEFTTDGDGK
+1896 GNEFTTDSEGK
-1907 IELKDLTPVGNY
+1907 IELPNLTPVGNY

-1942 VAGQSTALQVVIK
+1942 VAGQSTSLQVTIK

-1978 SITKAPKTGDIS
+1978 SITKAPKTGDIT

-2005 FTGVMVYRKKTER
+2005 FTGVMVYRKKTENER

>member
-1 MKGYRK
+1 M
-7 KLKAKRML
+7 
-15 AAFLTALM
+15 
-23 VLTICMP
+23 
-30 QTVSA
+30 
-35 ASADDRYTGGTTIA
+35 
-49 DILTNYQYFIQNDA
+49 
-63 SLKNHTVGA
+63 
-72 VAVGGSLAALNTI
+72 
-85 GDGAQSPS
+85 
-93 YAEKIN
+93 
-99 EATIG
+99 
-104 NGAGYGATTRDF
+104 
-116 YYNTG
+116 
-121 ASTLPQAGFT
+121 
-131 QNANFFANQ
+131 
-140 GGIDGIFGSTSSG
+140 
-153 LIAESISL
+153 
-161 ATQATEVYTCDENS
+161 
-175 SMGYPVID
+175 
-183 ITLKAQNMNIEIPYE
+183 
-198 EFKKAK
+198 
-204 AINLNIAD
+204 
-212 IDNFSKYAYTIN
+212 
-224 IIGVGSQSITL
+224 
-235 DGEAWKGAA
+235 
-244 DSNSTDVWVNGKQ
+244 
-257 YAFLGDMSGQ
+257 
-267 VHGIECNLS
+267 
-276 GMKLMWNFPDAV
+276 
-288 DNTIYWN
+288 
-295 AMGGH
+295 
-300 LVAPRAGVEVTSG
+300 
-313 RFQGGIIAKGFD
+313 
-325 GTGESHYYPYNAVS
+325 
-339 GTPQDLVITK
+339 VITK
-349 KFVKEDGTPAE
+349 KFVKEDGTHAT

-384 SATDIDAATGIGT
+384 TATDIDVATGIGT

-438 GGLITYCEYGKDTN
+438 GGLITYCEQGKDAN

-484 TRERIENIQIT
+484 TRKRIENIQIT
-495 VKDPNGN
+495 VKDPDGN
-502 VVDLDNNPNTTTDT
+502 IVDLDNDPNTTTNT
-516 FTNKEGMITFTGL
+516 FTNEKGMITFTGL
-529 EKGDYTVTIGKI
+529 ERGDYTVTIGEI
-541 PEGYQTPTEYH
+541 PKGYQTPTEYH

-578 VDTKGNPIEVGGWV
+578 VDTQGNPVEVGGWV
-592 TVQNTSDKDD
+592 TVQNTTDKDD

-628 ATYAVSLM
+628 ATYAVEVTS
-636 KDKETGKYILP
+636 IP
-647 EGYALADTDLNGKAQ
+647 EGYALADTDLNGTAQ
-662 DGTATIIVSATDGTD
+662 DGTAKIIVSATDGTD

-697 DKTSTDPIPNATVE
+697 DKTTGNPISNATVE

-723 TDGTGKVT
+723 TDATGKVT

-749 YVIPTDGTE
+749 YIIPTDGTE

-763 TVEKNTTATHT
+763 TVNKNTTATHT
-774 FELEKLPEDA
+774 FELAKLPDDA
-784 KGDLTITITTPSDST
+784 KGDLTITITTPSDT
-799 NTTTGVDITVTDSE
+799 PNTTTGVDIIVTDSE
-813 GDVVAEYTDKKV
+813 GNDVAEYTDKKV
-825 NDTIELKGLAAGTY
+825 NDTIELKDLAAGTY
-839 TVELKDTP
+839 TVKLEKTP

-875 VPYGDLKITVQETGT
+875 VPYGGLKITVQETGT
-890 ATPVTGANVTVK
+890 ATSITGANVTVK
-902 NSNNEVVYNE
+902 NSNNEVVYTG
-912 KTTGTDITIKDLP
+912 KTTGTDITINNLP
-925 VGNYTVTVTP
+925 VGDYTVTVTP
-935 PFNSNYKESS
+935 PINSNYDEDS
-945 VTANPTPS
+945 VSATPS
-953 VTVGSETPVVLEL
+953 VTVGTKTPAVLEL

-971 LTVTVV
+971 LTVIVV

-990 FSTKVTKEGS
+990 YSTTVIKEGS
-1000 NTQEE
+1000 VTPEPF
-1005 YYGST
+1005 YGGTTDST
-1010 TESNGSAV
+1010 GSNVHSNVDRG
-1018 LTDVPVGE
+1018 T
-1026 YEVTITS
+1026 YEVTITKI
-1033 VPTDSGYEIKDEVG
+1033 PEGYENSGNAVG
-1047 YNSTIATVTASQD
+1047 TTTATVTAGQD
-1060 GTAVLKLVKTPV
+1060 GTAVLKLTKTPV
-1072 VEKATLNIQIVDEN
+1072 VEKATLNIKIVDEN
-1086 GSILDDLTT
+1086 GNILDSLAT

-1107 VGPETVTGGK
+1107 VGPEIVTDGK
-1117 ITIVDTAVG
+1117 ITKADTAVG
-1126 AYSVVLDKTTIPSG
+1126 AYTVVLDKTTIPSG
-1140 YELVANETNSRS
+1140 YELDASNAASQSE
-1152 VTLADGD
+1152 TLADGD
-1159 NETITYTLKEIPPA
+1159 EKTITFKLKEIPPA

-1193 AVDVTAADTTD
+1193 DVDVTATDTTD
-1204 STNSVT
+1204 SSNSVD
-1210 IPVTNGE
+1210 ISVTNGE
-1217 ATKTDLEPATY
+1217 ATKTDLEEATY
-1228 AVTIDTANIEAN
+1228 AVTIDTTNIEDK

-1246 SKSGSTIKRDV
+1246 SKSGSTINKGV
-1257 VAGSES
+1257 VAGSTS
-1263 TVTFYVKEKVVTP
+1263 TVTFYVKEKVVAP

-1283 EIIDTKNDTKVT
+1283 EIIDTKDTVATTDDTKVI

-1300 TIANKVSS
+1300 TITKSLSAT
-1308 NGTPVTVQNGEKR
+1308 GTTITIQNGEKNK
-1321 ETLNVGT
+1321 TLNVGT
-1328 YKVTLDE
+1328 YKVTLEE
-1335 ADITAANYEF
+1335 ADITAENYEF
-1345 DTTKTTSNVKDNI
+1345 DTTKTTSNVIDNI

-1363 GSETVT
+1363 GTETVT
-1369 FYVKEKAAAAID
+1369 FYVKEKAAVAAD

-1396 DGAKVTVTYPSL
+1396 NGAKVTMTYPSS

-1413 LIYDGEITID
+1413 LIRDGEITIV
-1423 ALPTGDYLLD
+1423 ALPTGDYSLD
-1433 ITTIPDGYIL
+1433 ITTIPNGYIL

-1448 KVQNENLVAG
+1448 KVQEKTLEVN
-1458 DSKTVT
+1458 DSETVT
-1464 YVLLQTAEVKV
+1464 YVLLQTAKVKV

-1495 GTDTNGD
+1495 RTDTNHA
-1502 PVVITGTTDPN
+1502 PVVITGTTDSN
-1513 GEVTLKL
+1513 GEVTLEL
-1520 PIGNNAIEITD
+1520 PIGNNTIEITN

-1552 PLPATNEV
+1552 PLPETNEV

-1565 PPAVTPTGTINVTVT
+1565 PPAVTPTGTINVIVK

-1638 PSTYKL
+1638 PNTYKL
-1644 PTAVAGDEI
+1644 PTAVPGDDT
-1653 SVILNGNT
+1653 SVISNGNT
-1661 VDEKRAVYGTGDI
+1661 VDEERAVYGVGDI
-1674 VITVYDKTNGKVV
+1674 AITVYDKTNGKVV

-1693 VTGPTGSDYANETQL
+1693 ITGPADSDYASETQL

-1723 GTYTI
+1723 GTYAI

-1769 VTDEKD
+1769 VTDETD

-1783 EVTITDPYGNEK
+1783 DVTITDPYGNEK
-1795 TGTTGNDGTVVFPK
+1795 TGTTGNDGTVTFPK
-1809 QPVGQQQVTID
+1809 QPIGQQQVTID
-1820 SVPSTSD
+1820 SVPSNSD

-1836 KVTIATGNNGN
+1836 KVTISTGNNGE
-1847 VEFLLPT
+1847 VEFKLPA
-1854 LDTTGKG
+1854 LDTSGQPG

-1888 NEVLNPQG
+1888 NVVSNPQG

-1907 IELKDLTPVGNY
+1907 IELPNLTPVGNY

-1942 VAGQSTALQVVIK
+1942 VAGQSTSLQVTIK

-1978 SITKAPKTGDIS
+1978 SITKAPKTGDIT

-2005 FTGVMVYRKKTER
+2005 FTGVMVYRKKTENER